1 MRSQTAG
8 QAGECGQAFLPSL
21 FPLIFLNM
29 DGRPDICLKERHTS
43 TTHAHNCGACGGRSQ
58 GEMKCSG
65 KKRTYTVNLPFFF
78 VEPKKNDGVL
88 WACAYLAQVKASL
101 EGGGR
106 IECPWVCAC
115 CEVRLEQLID
125 RLIEWKKRME
135 KQMAKRGQ
143 MGIRE
148 RSCACVRVCVDVY
161 V

>member
-1 MRSQTAG
+1 M
-8 QAGECGQAFLPSL
+8 
-21 FPLIFLNM
+21 
-29 DGRPDICLKERHTS
+29 
-43 TTHAHNCGACGGRSQ
+43 
-58 GEMKCSG
+58 
-65 KKRTYTVNLPFFF
+65 
-78 VEPKKNDGVL
+78 L

-148 RSCACVRVCVDVY
+148 RSCACVRVCVDVD